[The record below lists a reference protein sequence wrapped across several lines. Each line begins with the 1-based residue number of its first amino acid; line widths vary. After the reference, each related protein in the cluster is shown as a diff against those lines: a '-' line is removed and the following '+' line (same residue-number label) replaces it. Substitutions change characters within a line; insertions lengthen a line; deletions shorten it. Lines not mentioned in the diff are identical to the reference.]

1 MKKKKNDDKTTNSGH
16 SNQITVITRPLEMVI
31 KWSAVEV
38 KVSTGE
44 KKAYFHDDV
53 LPSTASQLTAVT
65 KLRAGEKHR

>member
-1 MKKKKNDDKTTNSGH
+1 M
-16 SNQITVITRPLEMVI
+16 